1 MIGNPR
7 TSPRRKP
14 GVSGTSSEPPEQTP
28 LARANGDIVALL
40 VDEPHV
46 PLASGQVLFTEG
58 DPPSCMYVVKSGTL
72 RIRSGGVIYEDVGPG
87 GIVGEMAL
95 VERYPARSATVYAL
109 TDCELVEVD
118 EARFS
123 ALVAEAP
130 LCAAG
135 HADPVAPAA
144 RDGSPLSP
152 RAPGRARAARNLR
165 RAGSGA
171 IHHIAKT
178 SNKPARYCR

>member
-7 TSPRRKP
+7 TSPRRRP
-14 GVSGTSSEPPEQTP
+14 GVSGTGGESPEHVP
-28 LARANGDIVALL
+28 AKPENGDIIALL
-40 VDEPHV
+40 IREPHV
-46 PLASGQVLFTEG
+46 ALASGQVLFTEG
-58 DPPSCMYVVKSGTL
+58 DPPSSMYVVKSGTL

-109 TDCELVEVD
+109 SDCELVAVD

-130 LCAAG
+130 HFALTVMQILSRRLRAM
-135 HADPVAPAA
+135 DRRYRPEPLVA
-144 RDGSPLSP
+144 REPLEP
-152 RAPGRARAARNLR
+152 
-165 RAGSGA
+165 
-171 IHHIAKT
+171 
-178 SNKPARYCR
+178 

>member
-14 GVSGTSSEPPEQTP
+14 GVSSTSSEPPEQTSVAP
-28 LARANGDIVALL
+28 ANGDIVALL

-46 PLASGQVLFTEG
+46 ALASGQVLFTEG

-130 LCAAG
+130 RFALRVMQILSRRLRAM
-135 HADPVAPAA
+135 DRRYRPEPLVA
-144 RDGSPLSP
+144 REPLE
-152 RAPGRARAARNLR
+152 
-165 RAGSGA
+165 
-171 IHHIAKT
+171 T
-178 SNKPARYCR
+178 